1 MVAPRFVRS
10 RSLLLVSTASL
21 CMDATA
27 KRTAS
32 PVRVPLYAFASVRIV
47 CCVRD
52 PPSVGV
58 SLRVFG
64 EATEP
69 QRRCLPGSRLFPFFS
84 YFFFVPSKAT
94 VQTPASR
101 LYDRPGRDNDVST
114 RFAYSCGRRTRLC
127 ASSNVL
133 FFFSER
139 SLKYLLR
146 GGGLCALP

>member
-84 YFFFVPSKAT
+84 YFFLFPLRPLSKRRPRGFTIVRGAITMFLRGSPTRAAGGHGFV
-94 VQTPASR
+94 
-101 LYDRPGRDNDVST
+101 
-114 RFAYSCGRRTRLC
+114 RRQMC
-127 ASSNVL
+127 Y
-133 FFFSER
+133 FFSL
-139 SLKYLLR
+139 S
-146 GGGLCALP
+146 AP